1 MPNISSHG
9 TRLEALYQL
18 AEDEGIAIDEHC
30 PEKLVSMS
38 FCFEGG
44 KKLIGINREIAESLE
59 ECFAHELGHCMT
71 DSFYIPYAPVFVRAK
86 YELRADRW
94 AVQHLI
100 PFDALC
106 HAVASGVREYWE
118 LGEYFSVTGKFV
130 AKAIQIYAGM
140 GMEVPEELYR
150 DE

>member
-1 MPNISSHG
+1 MPNISSPV

-18 AEDEGIAIDEHC
+18 AADEGIDIDEHC
-30 PEKLVSMS
+30 PEKLISMS
-38 FCFEGG
+38 FCFENG
-44 KKLIGINREIAESLE
+44 KKLIGINQEVAKSPE

-106 HAVASGVREYWE
+106 RAVASGLREYWE
-118 LGEYFSVTGKFV
+118 LGEHFSVSGEFV
-130 AKAIQIYAGM
+130 AKAIQIYASM

-150 DE
+150 EE